1 MVFRRLI
8 AWFFRLPARR
18 AKAVRIHPARLAM
31 EVLEDRAVPASH
43 TLAIVSPELMGRVP
57 AAELANATVVALDP
71 SRDALAQ
78 IDAALEGYG
87 IAYVPE
93 DRMGTGVAPSLPVAA
108 NLILKGYRS
117 GRFSHGPVLW
127 PHRIRVFAQALVERY
142 RQGLLAAGIDHY
154 PTAESAWLDY
164 RKCVLY
170 LWMYAVIISGA
181 LDTSNERARAV
192 MRVIVERSAAAVAE
206 LDCLALL
213 PEFE

>member
-78 IDAALEGYG
+78 IDAALR
-87 IAYVPE
+87 AQ
-93 DRMGTGVAPSLPVAA
+93 TGVETVRLISHGEPGAITLAGQRITAETLLGRSAEVGSWGASLAPGADWLLYGCSVAA
-108 NLILKGYRS
+108 NAP
-117 GRFSHGPVLW
+117 GRN
-127 PHRIRVFAQALVERY
+127 
-142 RQGLLAAGIDHY
+142 LADTLARL
-154 PTAESAWLDY
+154 T
-164 RKCVLY
+164 
-170 LWMYAVIISGA
+170 GA
-181 LDTSNERARAV
+181 DVAASTDATGEIGRAHV
-192 MRVIVERSAAAVAE
+192 
-206 LDCLALL
+206 
-213 PEFE
+213 